1 MCFESIPAGLGDF
14 LVTRSFIQFERSE
27 YVELVFSVRK
37 GSGEAW
43 DDGQLQLTL
52 QSGVHGGDTSLQSK
66 TINDSGR
73 SSGLD
78 G

>member
-14 LVTRSFIQFERSE
+14 LIARSFIQFEGGE
-27 YVELVFSVRK
+27 YVELVFPVRQ
-37 GSGEAW
+37 GSGEAR
-43 DDGQLQLTL
+43 DDGQLKLAL
-52 QSGVHGGDTSLQSK
+52 QSSVHGGDTGLQPK
-66 TINDSGR
+66 TVNDSGR